1 MEKINLFA
9 ALAPVAR
16 VRQNVPL
23 FKFPGGATVVCEI
36 REQVGN
42 LTGIWDIWPKQQ
54 VHAIEGDYLSH
65 KDKHGYFD
73 IFNKFEDTFLAKFA
87 QHGPWDDWEV
97 VKRGMKYN
105 PDHVSTK
112 ELFHYGKLVQQGN
125 FVEWTECDTFSH
137 AVKNL
142 WESTFGSGEKIIPLD
157 NITKMPVGLF
167 RAEDDYP
174 GSDKDIDWLTT

>member
-1 MEKINLFA
+1 M
-9 ALAPVAR
+9 
-16 VRQNVPL
+16 
-23 FKFPGGATVVCEI
+23 
-36 REQVGN
+36 
-42 LTGIWDIWPKQQ
+42 
-54 VHAIEGDYLSH
+54 HAIEGDYLSH

-87 QHGPWDDWEV
+87 QHGPYDDWEV

-174 GSDKDIDWLTT
+174 GSDKDIDWLTTQLGNVVYNHVYPEMGHMSFVFGRNMSYVDNLVNLVK